1 MGARAVTGGT
11 GCGEIRRALGVYLVG
26 AIDPADRA
34 FVESHLASCRGC
46 REELAGLAGLPG
58 RLGSVPATDVTKL
71 TLGGLAPDD
80 QDERYPPEPTLRSLL
95 EGAAALRRP
104 RMWRRVGAAAA
115 MAVIASGGAVAVSR
129 AVGSPAPRPAAAAQA
144 AMPWAATVRGS
155 DPRTGAA
162 ATVRYLTRPWG
173 LQMQVQVTGI
183 APGTRCELWVLGPG
197 GRTAAGGWIV
207 AAGHTS
213 AWYPASAPLAVSG
226 VRGFT
231 VAAADGNSLVSVP
244 IR

>member
-1 MGARAVTGGT
+1 MTEART
-11 GCGEIRRALGVYLVG
+11 CGEIRGGLGVYVVG

-34 FVESHLASCRGC
+34 MVDSHLAWCVGC
-46 REELAGLAGLPG
+46 RDELAGLASLPG
-58 RLGSVPATDVTKL
+58 RLGSVPATDVTML
-71 TLGGLAPDD
+71 VLDEPALVSRDGG
-80 QDERYPPEPTLRSLL
+80 YPPDATLRSLL
-95 EGAAALRRP
+95 GRAATLRRHH
-104 RMWRRVGAAAA
+104 MWRRVAAATA
-115 MAVIASGGAVAVSR
+115 AAVIASAGAVAVSR
-129 AVGSPAPRPAAAAQA
+129 AVDPPALRSALGPAASAL
-144 AMPWAATVRGS
+144 PWAATVHGS

-162 ATVRYLTRPWG
+162 TIVRYLTQPWG

-197 GRTAAGGWIV
+197 GRTAAGGWTV

-231 VAAADGNSLVSVP
+231 IAAAGGNSLVSVP
-244 IR
+244 VR

>member
-1 MGARAVTGGT
+1 MTGPS
-11 GCGEIRRALGVYLVG
+11 GCGEIRRALGVYVVG

-34 FVESHLASCRGC
+34 VVDSHLASCQGC

-58 RLGSVPATDVTKL
+58 RLGSVPAADVIRL
-71 TLGGLAPDD
+71 TLGDPGRDAPD
-80 QDERYPPEPTLRSLL
+80 EGHPPKPTLRLL
-95 EGAAALRRP
+95 LGWAATRR
-104 RMWRRVGAAAA
+104 RHLMWRRVAAAA
-115 MAVIASGGAVAVSR
+115 AVAVIATGGAVAGSR
-129 AVGSPAPRPAAAAQA
+129 LVASPAPPPVAAAQA
-144 AMPWAATVRGS
+144 AMPWAATVHGS

-162 ATVRYLTRPWG
+162 TTVRYLARPWG
-173 LQMQVQVTGI
+173 LEMQVQVTGI

-197 GRTAAGGWIV
+197 GRTAAGGWTV

-231 VAAADGNSLVSVP
+231 IAAADGNYLVSAP
-244 IR
+244 IHAESS